1 MAAEHTSLQQVVRLI
16 RHGESAAN
24 IGAATDDPA
33 LIPLT
38 ERGVEQA
45 RRVAQSFLK
54 APGLIVT
61 SPFNRAHCTAQA
73 TAGRFPETAL
83 QVWPIHEFTYLEP
96 TRCANTTAMERRA
109 WVQAY
114 WRRADPDYRDGPGA
128 ETFREFIQRARDFLA
143 ALVSGHRDVAVFSHG
158 QFINAVAWLLE
169 GKAESVAPGCM
180 HDYRAY
186 ELSNPVANCS
196 GYQIHRATCGSDW
209 QLARHSGCLTA
220 C

>member
-1 MAAEHTSLQQVVRLI
+1 MASENTTRQQVVRLI

-38 ERGVEQA
+38 EQGVEQA
-45 RRVAQSFLK
+45 RRVAQTFLK

-61 SPFNRAHCTAQA
+61 SPFIRAHCTAQA
-73 TAGRFPETAL
+73 TAGLFPETAV

-96 TRCANTTAMERRA
+96 SRCANTTAQERRA

-114 WRRADPDYRDGPGA
+114 WRTADPDYRDGPGA
-128 ETFREFIQRARDFLA
+128 ETFREFTQRARDFLD
-143 ALVSGHRDVAVFSHG
+143 ALGSCPRDVAVFSHG

-169 GKAESVAPGCM
+169 GKAESVAQGCM
-180 HDYRAY
+180 LDYRAY

-196 GYQIHRATCGSDW
+196 GYQIHRTTNGSDW
-209 QLARHSGCLTA
+209 QLGRQRERLAA